1 MLSYGH
7 HAACS
12 CNYILWAHI
21 QHTHKHNW
29 YAYIVSYQDVSDY
42 FKYGPL
48 TTWFDLNL
56 NNLTATYLTI
66 GLRKYGMNV
75 WITESSMLHMETK
88 SCIGNSVLISKKDF
102 ESARPTSALSEA
114 ERLTEEFI
122 NINSETAQEMNEN
135 EKQGGENNVS

>member
-1 MLSYGH
+1 
-7 HAACS
+7 
-12 CNYILWAHI
+12 
-21 QHTHKHNW
+21 
-29 YAYIVSYQDVSDY
+29 
-42 FKYGPL
+42 
-48 TTWFDLNL
+48 
-56 NNLTATYLTI
+56 
-66 GLRKYGMNV
+66 MNV